1 MASDRRHPYA
11 TPVFSHRRRRHAAG
25 ETALLESGVG
35 SRRRRRLVSRPALSV
50 RLRPAIGDDAAEG
63 GETALGYFG
72 QSTRPCFLASVSL
85 AARRVQIAFL
95 GAFGKDRV
103 VRLANDI
110 RPILGFC
117 DIGNVGVNVNPM
129 QAGNR
134 SQEVH
139 REREHDRTF
148 FQMLLA
154 FPAVLASSVGWWRL
168 LSYEIDL
175 HDLHAALSE
184 RRCKC

>member
-1 MASDRRHPYA
+1 M
-11 TPVFSHRRRRHAAG
+11 
-25 ETALLESGVG
+25 
-35 SRRRRRLVSRPALSV
+35 
-50 RLRPAIGDDAAEG
+50 
-63 GETALGYFG
+63 
-72 QSTRPCFLASVSL
+72 
-85 AARRVQIAFL
+85 QIAFL